1 MANAELKKKDSN
13 KHVSIV
19 EPLASKSSAVLAVD
33 TKSSEFVKLEERQAS
48 TAASIASMPAA
59 VTASPT
65 SASAPLPAPK
75 PNPIT
80 SNSRRRK
87 STTALVNYS
96 TPPKAILISNR
107 RDTMIETCP
116 KIREHHPPEP
126 LHQQPTKHA
135 ANEIRVVPKKIN
147 EVREELT
154 TNVSTM
160 CPPTNVISQNMSND
174 GDVQIIEAVMP
185 HKVSTIKG
193 TRNVMNAISQGAQ
206 LVKVIDSKIIKKPI
220 TIPNIYMSKPAQNQ
234 PLKVTAVKQTFTP
247 VKTSNIEYLAVNDCA
262 RLSKPF
268 KGHKIQVIPS
278 NATSMAK
285 SVLQKVPNRE
295 NDIIS
300 IPTARNP
307 NIVKTSDKTIMHVSP
322 NLPQKSQIK
331 ATVLGTVAQNHT
343 KFQQKHVIQVMQP
356 QSQPRMLT
364 IHPNTTVLKGMSIVC
379 FVFFFFH

>member
-1 MANAELKKKDSN
+1 ME
-13 KHVSIV
+13 
-19 EPLASKSSAVLAVD
+19 
-33 TKSSEFVKLEERQAS
+33 LEERQAS
-48 TAASIASMPAA
+48 TVVSIPATPTPVVVKAAASSPVPAPPPPA
-59 VTASPT
+59 QLA
-65 SASAPLPAPK
+65 APK

-107 RDTMIETCP
+107 RDTMIETSP
-116 KIREHHPPEP
+116 KIREHHPPEVS
-126 LHQQPTKHA
+126 HQQPTKLA
-135 ANEIRVVPKKIN
+135 ANEVRMIPKKIN
-147 EVREELT
+147 ELRNEELT
-154 TNVSTM
+154 TNMTPVCS
-160 CPPTNVISQNMSND
+160 PKNVISQTKSKD

-220 TIPNIYMSKPAQNQ
+220 TIPNIFMSKPAQNQ

-262 RLSKPF
+262 KLSKPF

-278 NATSMAK
+278 NATCMAK
-285 SVLQKVPNRE
+285 NVVQKAPNRE

-322 NLPQKSQIK
+322 NLSQKSQIK
-331 ATVLGTVAQNHT
+331 TTVLGTAAQNHT
-343 KFQQKHVIQVMQP
+343 KYQQKRVIQVMQP

-364 IHPNTTVLKGMSIVC
+364 IHPNTAVLKGNFHIQFEF
-379 FVFFFFH
+379 FVRVLTK